1 MQQQLIDAQA
11 KQGSL
16 PAFLLPE
23 GKAGGGKASGKAAKS
38 PSSDKEKV
46 MEKVHWSIE
55 TVIDSVIEVAS
66 PPAADESFKIYLPPQ
81 AAAAKTAAAAV
92 TARGGGGGGGGGGL
106 VDDARLL
113 AVVATFL
120 NVHPFGAGTDYI
132 RSYLARWAGDWL

>member
-23 GKAGGGKASGKAAKS
+23 GKAGGGKAGGGKAAKS
-38 PSSDKEKV
+38 PASDKEKV

-55 TVIDSVIEVAS
+55 TVIDKVIEVAS
-66 PPAADESFKIYLPPQ
+66 PPAEDESFKIYLPPQ
-81 AAAAKTAAAAV
+81 AATARTAAAAF
-92 TARGGGGGGGGGGL
+92 TARGGGGGGGAGL

-132 RSYLARWAGDWL
+132 RSYLARWAGD